1 MRNRVFRINAVLPIL
16 VLCIFAMLAV
26 AVTSEAA
33 GAYKREQLRTEQ
45 NYSSRIISSYV
56 TEKVRQADPG
66 SVTIGTVGK
75 QPALFIRSQVTG
87 SGETGNQES
96 TGLLTCIYQ
105 YDGELMEQTVRQG
118 DPVSPSGGTAIA
130 KARVFTP
137 VEESPG
143 LLKLVYV
150 GEGDTVMAT
159 YVKF

>member
-1 MRNRVFRINAVLPIL
+1 M
-16 VLCIFAMLAV
+16 
-26 AVTSEAA
+26 
-33 GAYKREQLRTEQ
+33 
-45 NYSSRIISSYV
+45 
-56 TEKVRQADPG
+56 
-66 SVTIGTVGK
+66 
-75 QPALFIRSQVTG
+75 TG

-118 DPVSPSGGTAIA
+118 DSISPSGGTAIA
-130 KARVFTP
+130 KAKVFTA

-150 GEGDTVMAT
+150 GEGDTVMAA

>member
-75 QPALFIRSQVTG
+75 QPALFIRQVVFYLRI
-87 SGETGNQES
+87 SK
-96 TGLLTCIYQ
+96 LL
-105 YDGELMEQTVRQG
+105 
-118 DPVSPSGGTAIA
+118 
-130 KARVFTP
+130 
-137 VEESPG
+137 
-143 LLKLVYV
+143 
-150 GEGDTVMAT
+150 
-159 YVKF
+159 